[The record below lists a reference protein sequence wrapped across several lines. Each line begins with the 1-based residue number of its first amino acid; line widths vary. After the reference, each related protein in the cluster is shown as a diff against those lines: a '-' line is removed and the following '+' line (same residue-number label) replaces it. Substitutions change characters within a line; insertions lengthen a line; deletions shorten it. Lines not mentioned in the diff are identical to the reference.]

1 MNNRKQRGAIR
12 EPSRSNAGIEEYSKL
27 QVGMIHFEALNFLET
42 NRRKKGSDKFFKRS
56 N

>member
-27 QVGMIHFEALNFLET
+27 QVGTIRSEVL
-42 NRRKKGSDKFFKRS
+42 KFF
-56 N
+56 